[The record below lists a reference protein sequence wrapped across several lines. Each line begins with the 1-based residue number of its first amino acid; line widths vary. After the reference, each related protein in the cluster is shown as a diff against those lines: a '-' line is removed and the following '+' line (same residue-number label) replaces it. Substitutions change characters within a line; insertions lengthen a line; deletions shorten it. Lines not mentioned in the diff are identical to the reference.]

1 MQAGKLFH
9 PASVLGL
16 PLILLAGAF
25 PLHAQLSTRAQAIAL
40 EQHNQPA
47 EAEAAWK
54 SLAAANP
61 KDPEPLAHIGLL
73 ESHQEHFD
81 QAADYYSQALA
92 LNPMIPG
99 LQMNLGLAA
108 FKANNFPAAIK
119 AFEAELAKKPGEE
132 QTTRLTILLGMSHY
146 GMGDYLVAIP
156 YLQRA
161 TQHDPQSLPLR
172 LTLAHSCLWSKQY
185 PCVAKVTR
193 EILTLA
199 PDSAEADM
207 LAGEALDD
215 SGDDAGAIVQFRA
228 AVVTNPQEPNA
239 NFGLG
244 YLLWKQHHF
253 AEAAPAF
260 QAELTLDPTNA
271 QARAYLGDCLTESA
285 DYPAAEPQLLQA
297 IQADPRSSMAHR
309 DLGIVYAS
317 TARNDLAVQQLST
330 AVELNGDDY
339 ATHWRLAKVYRAAG
353 EKEKSTAEFAIAARM
368 TQAEN
373 DALVQKLSGDR
384 PGK

>member
-1 MQAGKLFH
+1 
-9 PASVLGL
+9 
-16 PLILLAGAF
+16 
-25 PLHAQLSTRAQAIAL
+25 
-40 EQHNQPA
+40 
-47 EAEAAWK
+47 
-54 SLAAANP
+54 
-61 KDPEPLAHIGLL
+61 
-73 ESHQEHFD
+73 
-81 QAADYYSQALA
+81 
-92 LNPMIPG
+92 
-99 LQMNLGLAA
+99 MNLGLAA

-384 PGK
+384 PIK

>member
-47 EAEAAWK
+47 EAEATWK

-228 AVVTNPQEPNA
+228 AVVTNPLEPNA

-384 PGK
+384 PIK